1 MTFLCKYMEFKDV
14 TYQVSDDVFI
24 TVNQCYCNGHPIIQ
38 TKKTRVQYK
47 STQIELNNKNA
58 VNTRFSDTILKHGL
72 RSIDTIEFVNYLN
85 RVCNGYDL
93 YSIRSNKSEVKN
105 DFNVNDIVLKT
116 FSDNTDLYLQKPT
129 EVHGGVITTS
139 QVYVDGLIQNKHVN
153 LTNLKKLRSTK
164 QPLCVSSFD
173 FIHDVPIY
181 TYIHPN
187 LTINQ
192 EGSIHLMHLA
202 VLFKL
207 LSKIKSCPEFSNL
220 TSKSILNVTMN
231 CSQAYESA
239 EINRLRQRIAEL
251 EKQVAGYQ
259 SQKQMPNQCKKI
271 DTPNQSQKQM
281 PNQCKKIDTPNQ
293 CKTFDMS
300 EVINEIC
307 KNDGD
312 TKTITLSM
320 SKSKHKNMRKEEL
333 WLELDTDP
341 DIARTVPICQFKS
354 TNEPK
359 DILKQESVSKLIT
372 KSLGKF
378 CLIKRTNINQLIS
391 EFNGERLICPD
402 LEKHRLL
409 CKYDKL
415 HYRQGKY
422 NRIVYAEVDSKLVP
436 VNSIPEAYI
445 YKWFYRYG
453 PGGRSFKELDDNE
466 LYRNVFTNDGD
477 TRIKYEHL

>member
-47 STQIELNNKNA
+47 STQIELNNKNT

-85 RVCNGYDL
+85 RVCNGRDL

-173 FIHDVPIY
+173 FIRDVPIY

-251 EKQVAGYQ
+251 EKQVAEYQ
-259 SQKQMPNQCKKI
+259 SQKQIPNQCNKI
-271 DTPNQSQKQM
+271 YTPNQSQKQT

-307 KNDGD
+307 KNDED
-312 TKTITLSM
+312 AKTITLSM

-333 WLELDTDP
+333 WLELDTEP

-422 NRIVYAEVDSKLVP
+422 NRIVYAEVDNKLVP